1 MSFSP
6 ERNNHEQ
13 QQQPPPLK
21 RRLSIL
27 PDNLWLNDQQ
37 ALTHAFLKMGLHSLS
52 STPPS
57 DPDETLTLEKERNP
71 QYSPNPNPKPDLF
84 SLLSDQ
90 LLLDILSKLPA
101 SQHVTNSAVSK
112 RWLKLNGHLILSIK
126 LLDWEFLESG
136 RLTYRFPNL
145 TDVDLVR
152 ACVRSSRNSGIVLTH
167 RFVSVHLDSCL
178 FNEGGFIGKQDL
190 LHPNEIDRGVRILS
204 EGCPNLRRLVV
215 ISASEETLSCVAEE
229 CLTLQELELH
239 RCGDLSLRGISG
251 CRNLQIMKLIGF
263 VDGFYDTV
271 VSDIGLTIV
280 AQGCKRLVKLELVG
294 CEGSYDGI
302 KAIGQCCQMLEELT
316 LCDHRMDGG
325 WLAALSYCTNLK
337 TLRLQGCKNVDLSPG
352 DDEHLGSCPALEELH
367 LQQCHLRDKQGMRA
381 LFLVCGAVREL
392 VLKDCWGLEDSV
404 FGIASICRRVKSV
417 SLEGCSLL
425 TMEGLDAVVV
435 SWKELKT
442 LSVVSCNNIKDS
454 EITPA
459 LASLFSTLKGFKWQ
473 PDSRSLLSSGLAG
486 TGMGKKGGRAFKRV

>member
-6 ERNNHEQ
+6 ERNNHHH
-13 QQQPPPLK
+13 QQPPPLSK
-21 RRLSIL
+21 KRLSWR
-27 PDNLWLNDQQ
+27 DVWLNDQQ
-37 ALTHAFLKMGLHSLS
+37 ALTHAALKMRLHSPLS

-57 DPDETLTLEKERNP
+57 DPDETLTLD
-71 QYSPNPNPKPDLF
+71 NPNIPYTPDPF
-84 SLLSDQ
+84 SLLSDE
-90 LLLDILSKLPA
+90 LLLSILSKLPA
-101 SQHVTNSAVSK
+101 SQHVTNSAVNK
-112 RWLKLNGHLILSIK
+112 RWLKLNGRFVQSIK

-145 TDVDLVR
+145 TDIDLVR
-152 ACVRSSRNSGIVLTH
+152 ACVRSSRNSGIVFTH
-167 RFVSVHLDSCL
+167 SFVSFHLDSSSL
-178 FNEGGFIGKQDL
+178 EGSGGFLGKHNL
-190 LHPNEIDRGVRILS
+190 LHSREIDRGVRILS
-204 EGCPNLRRLVV
+204 EGCRNLRRVVV
-215 ISASEETLSCVAEE
+215 ISPGEETLLCVAEE

-239 RCGDLSLRGISG
+239 CCADLSLRGISG
-251 CRNLQIMKLIGF
+251 CRNLQILKLIGC

-316 LCDHRMDGG
+316 LCDHRMEGG

-337 TLRLQGCKNVDLSPG
+337 TLRLQGCKNVDTSPG

-367 LQQCHLRDKQGMRA
+367 LQQCHLRDKQGVRA

-392 VLKDCWGLEDSV
+392 VFKDCWGLEDSA
-404 FGIASICRRVKSV
+404 FGIASICRGVKSV

-425 TMEGLDAVVV
+425 TMEGLDAVVI
-435 SWKELKT
+435 SWKELKR
-442 LSVVSCNNIKDS
+442 LRVVSCNNIKDS